1 MVFNSFSF
9 LFAYLPI
16 VLILFWVS
24 RRYLGKQW
32 ADGCLIVASLI
43 FYGWNYPKCLP
54 VLLGSLIVNYVWGCF
69 LYRNLAKKPKTA
81 TGKVVEK
88 TVEKNAAKTVEKTGS
103 VPDDFNRRRKCML
116 GAGIVLNVAVL
127 CFFKYARLLPV
138 LQGMELDAP
147 GISFF
152 TFTQIAFLVET
163 YRGNIVPMGMRE
175 YGLYVSFFPKLM
187 QGPIMLPEDFQ
198 AQRSDEK
205 PTEQRSNEKLTER
218 EKKRTRA
225 VFENLAL
232 CSTQTKDEWWEKLLR
247 NVILISLGLFK
258 KVILADTLGQA
269 VAAGF
274 ENVTALHAVD
284 AWVVMLSYTLQL
296 YFDFSGYCDIAMG
309 VAAFFGY
316 DLPLNFDSP
325 YKAVNIM
332 DFWKRWHKTLTD
344 FLTKYVYIPLGGN
357 RKGAFRMYVNFLIV
371 FLVSGIWHGAGWQF
385 VVWGMMHGTLY
396 VITRAVSGYSRRKE
410 AQVVEGRT
418 VRESCINSDN
428 RNHRMLRSLSHGVHV
443 LLTFL
448 YVNIAWVFFR
458 ASSVKEGVQ
467 FLRRL
472 LTGGTGKV
480 SRSIAE
486 AFNLDEFWYVIKV
499 LHLDQSSNSYF
510 YVMVLFL
517 IVCLLL
523 IWVFPN
529 AVQIA
534 KKCRLN
540 AAVVLLAAVLFVW
553 SVISFSGV
561 STFLYFNF

>member
-1 MVFNSFSF
+1 MVFNSFPF
-9 LFAYLPI
+9 LFAYLPV
-16 VLILFWVS
+16 VLIAFWVS
-24 RRYLGKQW
+24 RRYLETKW
-32 ADGCLIVASLI
+32 VDLCLIVASLI

-54 VLLGSLIVNYVWGCF
+54 VLLGSLIVNYVWGCL
-69 LYRNLAKKPKTA
+69 LYKDLTKEPKTTKKKIA
-81 TGKVVEK
+81 G
-88 TVEKNAAKTVEKTGS
+88 KTVEKTGS
-103 VPDDFNRRRKCML
+103 ELNNSVRKRKCIL

-127 CFFKYARLLPV
+127 CFFKYARLLPAF
-138 LQGMELDAP
+138 QGMEVDAP

-198 AQRSDEK
+198 AQRGDEK
-205 PTEQRSNEKLTER
+205 ATEEH
-218 EKKRTRA
+218 KKRTRA
-225 VFENLAL
+225 VFKNFAL
-232 CSTQTKDEWWEKLLR
+232 RSTQTKDEWWEKLLR

-269 VAAGF
+269 VATGF
-274 ENVTALHAVD
+274 ENVSALNAID

-332 DFWKRWHKTLTD
+332 EFWKRWHKTLTD

-357 RKGAFRMYVNFLIV
+357 RKGTFRMYVNFLIV
-371 FLVSGIWHGAGWQF
+371 FFVSGIWHGAGWQF
-385 VVWGMMHGTLY
+385 VVWGMMHGVLY
-396 VITRAVSGYSRRKE
+396 VITRAVSGRGKDNNVRTE
-410 AQVVEGRT
+410 ADSGR
-418 VRESCINSDN
+418 I
-428 RNHRMLRSLSHGVHV
+428 HRMLRGLSHGVCV

-448 YVNIAWVFFR
+448 YVNVAWVFFR
-458 ASSVKEGVQ
+458 ASSVKEGVR
-467 FLRRL
+467 FLHRL
-472 LTGGTGKV
+472 VRGGSGKV
-480 SRSIAE
+480 SRTIAE

-499 LHLDQSSNSYF
+499 FHLDRSSNSYF

-523 IWVFPN
+523 IWVTPN

-534 KKCRLN
+534 KKCKLN
-540 AAVVLLAAVLFVW
+540 VGMILLAAVLFVW

>member
-32 ADGCLIVASLI
+32 ADVCLIVASLV

-54 VLLGSLIVNYVWGCF
+54 VLLGSLIVNYVWGCL
-69 LYRNLAKKPKTA
+69 LYKDLTKEPKTTKKKIA
-81 TGKVVEK
+81 G
-88 TVEKNAAKTVEKTGS
+88 KTVEKTGS
-103 VPDDFNRRRKCML
+103 ELNNSVRKRKCIL

-127 CFFKYARLLPV
+127 SFFKYARLLPAF
-138 LQGMELDAP
+138 QGMEVDAP

-198 AQRSDEK
+198 AQRGDEK
-205 PTEQRSNEKLTER
+205 ATEEH
-218 EKKRTRA
+218 KKRTRA
-225 VFENLAL
+225 VFKNFAL
-232 CSTQTKDEWWEKLLR
+232 RSTQTKDEWWEKLLR

-269 VAAGF
+269 VATGF
-274 ENVTALHAVD
+274 ESVSALNAID

-357 RKGAFRMYVNFLIV
+357 RKGTFRMYVNFLIV
-371 FLVSGIWHGAGWQF
+371 FFVSGIWHGAGWQF
-385 VVWGMMHGTLY
+385 VVWGMMHGVLY
-396 VITRAVSGYSRRKE
+396 AITRAVSGRGKDNNVRTE
-410 AQVVEGRT
+410 ADSGR
-418 VRESCINSDN
+418 I
-428 RNHRMLRSLSHGVHV
+428 HRMLRGLSHGVSV

-448 YVNIAWVFFR
+448 YVNVAWVFFR
-458 ASSVKEGVQ
+458 ASSVKEGVR
-467 FLRRL
+467 FLHRL
-472 LTGGTGKV
+472 VRGGAGKV
-480 SRSIAE
+480 SRTIAE

-499 LHLDQSSNSYF
+499 FHLDRSSNSYF

-523 IWVFPN
+523 IWVTPN

-534 KKCRLN
+534 KKCKLN
-540 AAVVLLAAVLFVW
+540 VGMILLAAVLFVW

>member
-1 MVFNSFSF
+1 MVFNSFPF
-9 LFAYLPI
+9 LFAYLPV
-16 VLILFWVS
+16 VLIAFWVS
-24 RRYLGKQW
+24 RRYLETKW
-32 ADGCLIVASLI
+32 ADLCLIVASLI

-54 VLLGSLIVNYVWGCF
+54 VLLGSLIVNYVWGCL
-69 LYRNLAKKPKTA
+69 LYKDLTKEPKTTKKKIA
-81 TGKVVEK
+81 G
-88 TVEKNAAKTVEKTGS
+88 KTVEKTGS
-103 VPDDFNRRRKCML
+103 ELNNSVRKRKCIL

-127 CFFKYARLLPV
+127 CFFKYARLLPAF
-138 LQGMELDAP
+138 QGMEVDAP

-198 AQRSDEK
+198 AQRGDEK
-205 PTEQRSNEKLTER
+205 ATEEH
-218 EKKRTRA
+218 KKRTRA
-225 VFENLAL
+225 VFKNFAL
-232 CSTQTKDEWWEKLLR
+232 RSTQTKDEWWEKLLR

-269 VAAGF
+269 VATGF
-274 ENVTALHAVD
+274 ENVSALNAID

-357 RKGAFRMYVNFLIV
+357 RKGTFRMYVNFLIV
-371 FLVSGIWHGAGWQF
+371 FFVSGIWHGAGWQF
-385 VVWGMMHGTLY
+385 VVWGMMHGVLY
-396 VITRAVSGYSRRKE
+396 VITRAVSGRGKDNNVRTE
-410 AQVVEGRT
+410 ADSGR
-418 VRESCINSDN
+418 I
-428 RNHRMLRSLSHGVHV
+428 HRMLRGLSHGVCV

-448 YVNIAWVFFR
+448 YVNVAWVFFR
-458 ASSVKEGVQ
+458 ASSVKEGVR
-467 FLRRL
+467 FLHRL
-472 LTGGTGKV
+472 VRGGAGKV
-480 SRSIAE
+480 SRTIAE

-499 LHLDQSSNSYF
+499 FHLDRSSNSYF

-523 IWVFPN
+523 IWVVPN

-534 KKCRLN
+534 RKCRLN
-540 AAVVLLAAVLFVW
+540 AGMILLAAVLFVW

>member
-1 MVFNSFSF
+1 
-9 LFAYLPI
+9 
-16 VLILFWVS
+16 
-24 RRYLGKQW
+24 
-32 ADGCLIVASLI
+32 
-43 FYGWNYPKCLP
+43 
-54 VLLGSLIVNYVWGCF
+54 
-69 LYRNLAKKPKTA
+69 
-81 TGKVVEK
+81 
-88 TVEKNAAKTVEKTGS
+88 
-103 VPDDFNRRRKCML
+103 
-116 GAGIVLNVAVL
+116 
-127 CFFKYARLLPV
+127 
-138 LQGMELDAP
+138 
-147 GISFF
+147 
-152 TFTQIAFLVET
+152 
-163 YRGNIVPMGMRE
+163 
-175 YGLYVSFFPKLM
+175 
-187 QGPIMLPEDFQ
+187 
-198 AQRSDEK
+198 
-205 PTEQRSNEKLTER
+205 
-218 EKKRTRA
+218 
-225 VFENLAL
+225 
-232 CSTQTKDEWWEKLLR
+232 
-247 NVILISLGLFK
+247 
-258 KVILADTLGQA
+258 
-269 VAAGF
+269 
-274 ENVTALHAVD
+274 
-284 AWVVMLSYTLQL
+284 
-296 YFDFSGYCDIAMG
+296 
-309 VAAFFGY
+309 
-316 DLPLNFDSP
+316 
-325 YKAVNIM
+325 M

-396 VITRAVSGYSRRKE
+396 VITRAVTGYSRRKE
-410 AQVVEGRT
+410 AQVAGGRT
-418 VRESCINSDN
+418 VREGCTNTN
-428 RNHRMLRSLSHGVHV
+428 NHGLLRRLSHGVRV

-499 LHLDQSSNSYF
+499 LHLDRLPDSYF

-517 IVCLLL
+517 IVCLLF
-523 IWVFPN
+523 IWVSPN

>member
-16 VLILFWVS
+16 VLILFVVS
-24 RRYLGKQW
+24 RRCLGKQW
-32 ADGCLIVASLI
+32 AELCLIVASLI

-54 VLLGSLIVNYVWGCF
+54 VLLGSLIVNYAWGCF
-69 LYRNLAKKPKTA
+69 LYKDLTKEPRTTKE
-81 TGKVVEK
+81 KVVGK
-88 TVEKNAAKTVEKTGS
+88 TVEKTVEKTGS
-103 VPDDFNRRRKCML
+103 VSNDSRTKKKYLL

-127 CFFKYARLLPV
+127 CFFKYARLLPA

-205 PTEQRSNEKLTER
+205 PTEQRNNEKPAEGK
-218 EKKRTRA
+218 KKRTRA
-225 VFENLAL
+225 VFENFAL
-232 CSTQTKDEWWEKLLR
+232 CSAQIKDEWWEKLLR

-274 ENVTALHAVD
+274 ENVATLHAVD

-371 FLVSGIWHGAGWQF
+371 FFVSGIWHGAGWQF
-385 VVWGMMHGTLY
+385 IVWGMMHGVLY
-396 VITRAVSGYSRRKE
+396 VITRAVAGQGKE
-410 AQVVEGRT
+410 NNGRT
-418 VRESCINSDN
+418 EEDSGRI
-428 RNHRMLRSLSHGVHV
+428 HRMLRGLSHGVRV

-458 ASSVKEGVQ
+458 ASSVAEGIQ
-467 FLRRL
+467 FLQRL
-472 LTGGTGKV
+472 VLGGAGKV
-480 SRSIAE
+480 SRTIAE
-486 AFNLDEFWYVIKV
+486 GFNLDEFWYVIKV

-517 IVCLLL
+517 IACLLL
-523 IWVFPN
+523 IWALPN

-540 AAVVLLAAVLFVW
+540 VGMILLAAVLFVW

>member
-16 VLILFWVS
+16 VLISFWVS
-24 RRYLGKQW
+24 RRYLGRQW
-32 ADGCLIVASLI
+32 ADVCLIVASLV

-54 VLLGSLIVNYVWGCF
+54 VLLGSLIVNYAWGCF
-69 LYRNLAKKPKTA
+69 LYRDLTKKPKA
-81 TGKVVEK
+81 ARGKA
-88 TVEKNAAKTVEKTGS
+88 VEKNAERTVAKTVEKTGS

-127 CFFKYARLLPV
+127 GFFKYARLLPA
-138 LQGMELDAP
+138 LQGIELDAP

-163 YRGNIVPMGMRE
+163 YRRNIVPMGMSE

-198 AQRSDEK
+198 VQRSDEK
-205 PTEQRSNEKLTER
+205 PIEQRSNEKLTE
-218 EKKRTRA
+218 EKKKRTRA

-274 ENVTALHAVD
+274 ENVAALHAVD

-396 VITRAVSGYSRRKE
+396 VIT
-410 AQVVEGRT
+410 
-418 VRESCINSDN
+418 C
-428 RNHRMLRSLSHGVHV
+428 
-443 LLTFL
+443 
-448 YVNIAWVFFR
+448 
-458 ASSVKEGVQ
+458 AS
-467 FLRRL
+467 F
-472 LTGGTGKV
+472 
-480 SRSIAE
+480 
-486 AFNLDEFWYVIKV
+486 
-499 LHLDQSSNSYF
+499 
-510 YVMVLFL
+510 
-517 IVCLLL
+517 LLL
-523 IWVFPN
+523 
-529 AVQIA
+529 
-534 KKCRLN
+534 
-540 AAVVLLAAVLFVW
+540 
-553 SVISFSGV
+553 
-561 STFLYFNF
+561 

>member
-24 RRYLGKQW
+24 RRYLGRQW
-32 ADGCLIVASLI
+32 ADVCLIVASLV

-54 VLLGSLIVNYVWGCF
+54 VLLGSLIVNYAWGCF
-69 LYRNLAKKPKTA
+69 LYRDLTKKPKA
-81 TGKVVEK
+81 ARGKA
-88 TVEKNAAKTVEKTGS
+88 VEKNAERTV
-103 VPDDFNRRRKCML
+103 
-116 GAGIVLNVAVL
+116 AIVLNVAVL
-127 CFFKYARLLPV
+127 GFFKYARLLPA
-138 LQGMELDAP
+138 LWGIELDAP

-163 YRGNIVPMGMRE
+163 YRRNIVPMGMSE

-205 PTEQRSNEKLTER
+205 STEQRSNRKLTEG

-225 VFENLAL
+225 VFEDLAL
-232 CSTQTKDEWWEKLLR
+232 RSAQTGDEWWEKLLR

-274 ENVTALHAVD
+274 ENVTELHAVD

-396 VITRAVSGYSRRKE
+396 VITRAASGYSRRKE
-410 AQVVEGRT
+410 AQVAEGRT

-428 RNHRMLRSLSHGVHV
+428 HNHNHSMLRRLSHGVRV

-472 LTGGTGKV
+472 LMGGAGKV

-499 LHLDQSSNSYF
+499 LHLDRLPDSYF

-517 IVCLLL
+517 IVCLLF
-523 IWVFPN
+523 IWVSPN

>member
-16 VLILFWVS
+16 VLILFVVS
-24 RRYLGKQW
+24 RRYLGKKW
-32 ADGCLIVASLI
+32 ADLCLIVASLI

-54 VLLGSLIVNYVWGCF
+54 VLLGSLIVNYAWGCL
-69 LYRNLAKKPKTA
+69 LYKDLTKEPRTAKKKIA
-81 TGKVVEK
+81 GK
-88 TVEKNAAKTVEKTGS
+88 
-103 VPDDFNRRRKCML
+103 RKCIL

-127 CFFKYARLLPV
+127 CFFKYARLLPA

-163 YRGNIVPMGMRE
+163 YRRNIVPMGMCE

-198 AQRSDEK
+198 AQRSVER
-205 PTEQRSNEKLTER
+205 PTVQRSNENPAEGK
-218 EKKRTRA
+218 KKRTRA
-225 VFENLAL
+225 AFENFAL
-232 CSTQTKDEWWEKLLR
+232 CSTQAKDEWWEKLLR

-269 VAAGF
+269 VVAGF
-274 ENVTALHAVD
+274 ENVATLHAVD

-357 RKGAFRMYVNFLIV
+357 RKGAFRMYMNFLIV
-371 FLVSGIWHGAGWQF
+371 FFVSGIWHGAGWQF
-385 VVWGMMHGTLY
+385 IVWGMMHGVLY
-396 VITRAVSGYSRRKE
+396 AITRAVSGRRKDNN
-410 AQVVEGRT
+410 GRT
-418 VRESCINSDN
+418 EGDSGRI
-428 RNHRMLRSLSHGVHV
+428 HRMLRGLSHGVRV

-448 YVNIAWVFFR
+448 YVNVAWVFFR
-458 ASSVKEGVQ
+458 ASSVTEGLQ
-467 FLRRL
+467 FLQRL
-472 LTGGTGKV
+472 VMGGAGNV
-480 SRSIAE
+480 SRTIAE

-510 YVMVLFL
+510 YVMLLFL
-517 IVCLLL
+517 AVCLLL
-523 IWVFPN
+523 IWAVPN

-540 AAVVLLAAVLFVW
+540 AGIILLAAVLFVW

>member
-81 TGKVVEK
+81 TGKAVEK
-88 TVEKNAAKTVEKTGS
+88 TVEKTS
-103 VPDDFNRRRKCML
+103 SMPDDFSRRRKSML
-116 GAGIVLNVAVL
+116 RAGIVLNVAVL

-163 YRGNIVPMGMRE
+163 YRGNIVPMGMSE

-198 AQRSDEK
+198 VQRSDEK

-269 VAAGF
+269 VATGF
-274 ENVTALHAVD
+274 ENVSALNAID

-357 RKGAFRMYVNFLIV
+357 RKGAFRMYMNFLIV
-371 FLVSGIWHGAGWQF
+371 FFVSGIWHGAGWQF
-385 VVWGMMHGTLY
+385 VVWGMMHGVLY
-396 VITRAVSGYSRRKE
+396 VITRAVSGRGKDNNVRTE
-410 AQVVEGRT
+410 ADSGR
-418 VRESCINSDN
+418 I
-428 RNHRMLRSLSHGVHV
+428 HRMLRGLSHGVCV

-448 YVNIAWVFFR
+448 YVNVAWVFFR
-458 ASSVKEGVQ
+458 ASSVKEGVR
-467 FLRRL
+467 FLHRL
-472 LTGGTGKV
+472 VRGGAGKV
-480 SRSIAE
+480 SRTIAE

-499 LHLDQSSNSYF
+499 FHLDRSSNSYF

-523 IWVFPN
+523 IWVVPN

-534 KKCRLN
+534 RKCRLN
-540 AAVVLLAAVLFVW
+540 AGMILLAAVLFVW

>member
-32 ADGCLIVASLI
+32 ADVCLIVASLV

-69 LYRNLAKKPKTA
+69 LYRDLEKKLKTA
-81 TGKVVEK
+81 RGKA
-88 TVEKNAAKTVEKTGS
+88 VEKNVEKTGS
-103 VPDDFNRRRKCML
+103 MPDDFSRRRKSML

-163 YRGNIVPMGMRE
+163 YRGNIVPMGMSE
-175 YGLYVSFFPKLM
+175 YGLYVCFFPKLM

-198 AQRSDEK
+198 VQRSDEK
-205 PTEQRSNEKLTER
+205 PTEQRSDEKLTE
-218 EKKRTRA
+218 EKKKRTRA

-247 NVILISLGLFK
+247 NVILISIGLFK

-274 ENVTALHAVD
+274 ENVTALYAVD

-410 AQVVEGRT
+410 AQVAEGRT

-428 RNHRMLRSLSHGVHV
+428 RNHRMLRSLTHGVRV

-499 LHLDQSSNSYF
+499 FHLDRLPDSYF

-517 IVCLLL
+517 IVCLLF
-523 IWVFPN
+523 IWFSPN
-529 AVQIA
+529 TVQIA

-540 AAVVLLAAVLFVW
+540 VAVVLLAAVLFVW

>member
-16 VLILFWVS
+16 VLISFWVS
-24 RRYLGKQW
+24 RRYLGRQW
-32 ADGCLIVASLI
+32 ADVCLIVASLV

-54 VLLGSLIVNYVWGCF
+54 VLLGSLIVNYAWGCF
-69 LYRNLAKKPKTA
+69 LYRDLTKKPKA
-81 TGKVVEK
+81 ARGKA
-88 TVEKNAAKTVEKTGS
+88 VEKNAERTVAKTVEKTGS

-127 CFFKYARLLPV
+127 GFFKYARLLPA
-138 LQGMELDAP
+138 LQGIELDAP

-163 YRGNIVPMGMRE
+163 YRGNIVPMGMSE

-198 AQRSDEK
+198 VQRSDEK
-205 PTEQRSNEKLTER
+205 PTEQRSNEKLTE
-218 EKKRTRA
+218 EKKKRTRA
-225 VFENLAL
+225 VLENLAL

-344 FLTKYVYIPLGGN
+344 FLTNYVYIPLGGN

-385 VVWGMMHGTLY
+385 VVWGMMHGVLY

-410 AQVVEGRT
+410 TQVAGGRT
-418 VRESCINSDN
+418 VREGCTNTN
-428 RNHRMLRSLSHGVHV
+428 NHGLLRRLSHGVRV

-480 SRSIAE
+480 SRMIAE

-510 YVMVLFL
+510 YVMVLLL
-517 IVCLLL
+517 IACLLF
-523 IWVFPN
+523 IWFSPN